1 MFKLKDRVK
10 RIGEQEVF
18 TVENIHEP
26 DEHVL
31 GLNPAAE
38 FNLARTL
45 LRDWSLRKANLS
57 WRNDH
62 RLGLRV
68 VFSGWSVTSPVAPTI
83 VFRKKLILVG
93 FRPFHACGP
102 QKFYP
107 D

>member
-57 WRNDH
+57 WRNDRRKDH
-62 RLGLRV
+62 DLACACRCHCRDQRLQL
-68 VFSGWSVTSPVAPTI
+68 TI
-83 VFRKKLILVG
+83 AF
-93 FRPFHACGP
+93 
-102 QKFYP
+102 
-107 D
+107 

>member
-38 FNLARTL
+38 TMYLIQPGEDVASRLVVKESELELAE
-45 LRDWSLRKANLS
+45 
-57 WRNDH
+57 
-62 RLGLRV
+62 
-68 VFSGWSVTSPVAPTI
+68 
-83 VFRKKLILVG
+83 
-93 FRPFHACGP
+93 
-102 QKFYP
+102 
-107 D
+107 